1 MDLILNSL
9 NYQYKNFMVDIWEKY
24 KFDLGVKGLSMHNK
38 FMKKVKPTNHANS
51 WEVEYI
57 PNDRYSS

>member
-1 MDLILNSL
+1 
-9 NYQYKNFMVDIWEKY
+9 MVDIWEKY

>member
-1 MDLILNSL
+1 
-9 NYQYKNFMVDIWEKY
+9 MVDIWEKY
-24 KFDLGVKGLSMHNK
+24 KFDLGVKELSMHNK